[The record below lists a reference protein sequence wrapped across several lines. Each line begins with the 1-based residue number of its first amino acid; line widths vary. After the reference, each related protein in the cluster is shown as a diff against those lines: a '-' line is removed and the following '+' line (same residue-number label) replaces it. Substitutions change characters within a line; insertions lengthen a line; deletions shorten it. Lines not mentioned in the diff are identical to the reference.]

1 MDKTPQ
7 FFIDKTPQFSIGQ
20 NATIL
25 KGQNATILNVRV
37 RTPLFVQNAMVF
49 LWTKPTVL
57 NEQSA
62 TVPKG

>member
-37 RTPLFVQNAMVF
+37 RTPQNAMGF
-49 LWTKPTVL
+49 FMDKTHCFK
-57 NEQSA
+57 
-62 TVPKG
+62 